1 MKLHIICCELENIQY
16 YFKTKN
22 LSQGAIK
29 TEMSQRHHTATNRLK
44 PKHTSM
50 IYTSLGMWSICPT

>member
-29 TEMSQRHHTATNRLK
+29 TEMS
-44 PKHTSM
+44 
-50 IYTSLGMWSICPT
+50 

>member
-1 MKLHIICCELENIQY
+1 MKLHIIRYEPENIQY

-22 LSQGAIK
+22 LIQGATKI
-29 TEMSQRHHTATNRLK
+29 ELSPRHHTATDRLE

-50 IYTSLGMWSICPT
+50 ICTSFGMWSIGAT